1 MWTTVF
7 VKYLIPIF
15 FGLTLVNGFYPIRS
29 LAYRRSYSHEYRH
42 SNGFIPKLFCHET
55 DKSNE
60 KILSGSQL
68 QTFKKSIILLTVIG
82 SLGLFNVNDVYAVT
96 GAEPK
101 MEFFRGDDTDK
112 VIMIVYNVCTICNKT
127 CL

>member
-1 MWTTVF
+1 M
-7 VKYLIPIF
+7 
-15 FGLTLVNGFYPIRS
+15 TLVNGFYPIRS

-42 SNGFIPKLFCHET
+42 TNGFTPKLFCHET

-60 KILSGSQL
+60 FFLSSSQL
-68 QTFKKSIILLTVIG
+68 QSYKKSITLLTVIG

-112 VIMIVYNVCTICNKT
+112 VIMIFYNVFTIWNKT